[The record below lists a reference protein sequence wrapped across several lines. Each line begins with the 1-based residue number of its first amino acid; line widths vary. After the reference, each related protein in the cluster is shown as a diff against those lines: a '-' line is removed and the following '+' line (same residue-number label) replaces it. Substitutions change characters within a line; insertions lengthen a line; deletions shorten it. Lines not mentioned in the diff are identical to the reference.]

1 MSLMRHTLPEAAARH
16 AVSVDTLRR
25 AVKDG
30 RLPAERGVRGRY
42 EVADA
47 DVRQLLGVASQAP
60 DTAELMAWAREMAV
74 AMGPVSPATA
84 GEVAAVLMSGGR
96 P

>member
-16 AVSVDTLRR
+16 GVSTDTLRR
-25 AVKDG
+25 AVKRGD
-30 RLPAERGVRGRY
+30 LPAEQGVRGRY
-42 EVADA
+42 EVTDD
-47 DVRQLLGVASQAP
+47 DVRRLLGVASQAP
-60 DTAELMAWAREMAV
+60 DVDELLAWAREMAV

-84 GEVAAVLMSGGR
+84 GEVSAILMSGGR